1 MKFNVK
7 PIYLSVVL
15 MVAASYAQAAPLAY
29 VPNEKD
35 GTISVIDTSTDKVIK
50 KLPKKGAFGKKIQA
64 VAMHPDGTKLYVVV
78 RDKNAV
84 SIVDLA
90 SGKQEKL
97 VKVGDEPE
105 GIDISPAVS
114 YTHLDVY
121 KRQTDAG
128 ECGRAL
134 QRMQSRQR

>member
-50 KLPKKGAFGKKIQA
+50 KLPKK
-64 VAMHPDGTKLYVVV
+64 
-78 RDKNAV
+78 
-84 SIVDLA
+84 
-90 SGKQEKL
+90 
-97 VKVGDEPE
+97 
-105 GIDISPAVS
+105 
-114 YTHLDVY
+114 DVY
-121 KRQTDAG
+121 KRQVSVVD
-128 ECGRAL
+128 
-134 QRMQSRQR
+134 

>member
-78 RDKNAV
+78 L
-84 SIVDLA
+84 SLIH
-90 SGKQEKL
+90 
-97 VKVGDEPE
+97 
-105 GIDISPAVS
+105 I
-114 YTHLDVY
+114 
-121 KRQTDAG
+121 
-128 ECGRAL
+128 
-134 QRMQSRQR
+134 